1 MSNKLQNKE
10 MNNAVVTPER
20 TTSEPTYSPNVDIF
34 ETEEEIV
41 LTTELPGVKEED
53 LDVMLENNILTI
65 SAKMNEEKF
74 EDYELIYSEYRPI
87 KFERSFTI
95 SDEFDK
101 DKMKATLKNGILNL
115 TIPKAEKAVAKKIK
129 VKTIK

>member
-34 ETEEEIV
+34 ETEKEIV

-53 LDVMLENNILTI
+53 LDVMLENNVLTI